1 MLAPIFS
8 AESFYEIYYVQYDVL
23 MIILLIILCD
33 ICIYYTVTL
42 YFIE

>member
-8 AESFYEIYYVQYDVL
+8 AELLDEIYNVQYGVL